1 MDPREPGTATRPAR
15 PAGSKLLFSGD
26 EIAAAVDRVAGEIRT
41 VYGDEEL
48 TVVAVLHG
56 GLVFAADL
64 LRRLDMPV
72 RLGVVLASSYRG
84 PSTEPGELHVQFQ
97 PQLDLRGRHVLLL
110 DDILD
115 TGRTLAAVR
124 ADLLARGAASIAIAV
139 LLDKP
144 SRRQVDVRADY
155 RGLVVPDVFVVGY
168 GLDFDGRWRNLPDIV
183 ALPQGGAHGA
193 GQPAEAAAAHAVAPA
208 QPELGLADDEAL
220 AAES

>member
-1 MDPREPGTATRPAR
+1 MSAGPPTATRALR
-15 PAGSKLLFSGD
+15 PPGSEVLFTGSQIAVAVERLAD
-26 EIAAAVDRVAGEIRT
+26 EVRA

-84 PSTEPGELHVQFQ
+84 ATTQPGELHVQFQ
-97 PQLDLRGRHVLLL
+97 PQLELRGRHVLLL

-115 TGRTLAAVR
+115 TGRTLMR
-124 ADLLARGAASIAIAV
+124 LRDELSMHGPRSLRLAT

-144 SRRQVDVRADY
+144 GRR
-155 RGLVVPDVFVVGY
+155 VVPLQADFVGFTIPDLFVVGY
-168 GLDFDGRWRNLPDIV
+168 GLDWNERWRNLPDIV
-183 ALPQGGAHGA
+183 ALPA
-193 GQPAEAAAAHAVAPA
+193 GTGEA
-208 QPELGLADDEAL
+208 
-220 AAES
+220 